1 MGIVSEIVD
10 LATCPVLAVRGGEVA
25 WPPSRIVVG
34 EDSSVGVREAA
45 HLAASMESNLRVEVI
60 LGDPCK
66 GPPGGP
72 TDARGVGI
80 VILCIIRSSQSR
92 EPGQASPAPW
102 YSQQPAIAY
111 PIGSPP
117 LLDYS

>member
-25 WPPSRIVVG
+25 WPPSRIMVG

-60 LGDPCK
+60 LVRAHPVVL
-66 GPPGGP
+66 PMP
-72 TDARGVGI
+72 
-80 VILCIIRSSQSR
+80 
-92 EPGQASPAPW
+92 EASV
-102 YSQQPAIAY
+102 S
-111 PIGSPP
+111 
-117 LLDYS
+117 